1 MRRARVRVEV
11 SAVGGDD
18 RERVGVISRAASV
31 SPPSGSLVRDPVLV
45 LPVAVVA
52 GLALGWEG
60 LRTGVPGSVIAVD
73 LALSWG
79 LVAASVL
86 VSQRARWRRP
96 GFLLALAGMLLLA
109 EDLQWSSASGLWT
122 AGLVLQLV
130 WLAVIVQLVLTFP
143 AGRPWSG
150 LALVTILLGYLAAPV
165 GGLASALVTVDSRD
179 ALSILSNQ
187 NATDTIGRIRSGL
200 GFAVL
205 LSTVGLVVWRLVWLR
220 GASRRAQAPLLIG
233 AALAF
238 PATMVWLARQA
249 LSSEPRSPVIAAPS
263 ALIGLIP
270 LGFVAAIGWSRLR
283 RRQASDLVVELRTAD
298 EIALRDRL
306 ARALGDTTLQL
317 AYRLDDGRYVDDSGQ
332 PAAVPDRPGRAVTLL
347 SAGDTVL
354 AALVH
359 DPVLLDE
366 PGLVE
371 SVRATAGLVLENERL
386 AAEVRAQLAEVRA
399 SRARLV
405 TAGDEERRRIERD
418 LHDGAQQRLV
428 AVCVTLGMAA
438 GRADPALAETLR
450 RAQDDLEEALAE
462 LRALAR
468 GIHPT
473 LLHEEGLDAAL
484 EALARRTPLPVE
496 IEGSVGCRVAPA
508 IELAAYFVATE
519 ALTNTVKHG
528 RASRADVCAALHAG
542 TLTVSVSD
550 DGVGGARLAPAGGL
564 AGLRDRVEAL
574 DGTLSVES
582 DPAGGTTV
590 IAELPCES

>member
-1 MRRARVRVEV
+1 
-11 SAVGGDD
+11 
-18 RERVGVISRAASV
+18 VISTADPVPA
-31 SPPSGSLVRDPVLV
+31 PPGSLWRDPVLV
-45 LPVAVVA
+45 VPLAVVL
-52 GLALGWEG
+52 GLAVGWEG
-60 LRTGVPGSVIAVD
+60 LRTGVSGVVIAVD

-79 LVAASVL
+79 LVGAAVL
-86 VSQRARWRRP
+86 ASGRARWRRSRL
-96 GFLLALAGMLLLA
+96 LLALAGLLVLA
-109 EDLQWSSASGLWT
+109 GDLQWSSAPGLWT
-122 AGLVLQLV
+122 AGLILELA
-130 WLAVIVQLVLTFP
+130 WLTVVVQLVLSFP
-143 AGRPWSG
+143 DGSWSAV
-150 LALVTILLGYLAAPV
+150 ALVTIAFGYLAAPV
-165 GGLASALVTVDSRD
+165 GGLASALVTADSRGP
-179 ALSILSNQ
+179 LSILSSQ
-187 NATDTIGRIRSGL
+187 GAEDTIGRIRAAL

-205 LSTVGLVVWRLVWLR
+205 LATLGLVVWRLASLR

-238 PATMVWLARQA
+238 PLTMVWLARQA
-249 LSSEPRSPVIAAPS
+249 LTGENPS
-263 ALIGLIP
+263 TALSAISTALIGLIP

-283 RRQASDLVVELRTAD
+283 RTQASDLVVELRTTGEAT
-298 EIALRDRL
+298 LRDRL
-306 ARALGDTTLQL
+306 ARALGDPTLAL
-317 AYRLDDGRYVDDSGQ
+317 AYRLDDGRYVDDSGE
-332 PAAVPDRPGRAVTLL
+332 PVSVPDRPGRAVTLL
-347 SAGDTVL
+347 SAGDEVL
-354 AALVH
+354 AALMH

-366 PGLVE
+366 PALVE

-484 EALARRTPLPVE
+484 ETMARRAPLPVI
-496 IEGSVGCRVAPA
+496 IEGAIGSRLPPA
-508 IELAAYFVATE
+508 IELAAYFLTME
-519 ALTNTVKHG
+519 ALTNTVKH
-528 RASRADVCAALHAG
+528 ASASKATVHLQQVDDR
-542 TLTVSVSD
+542 LTVTVSD
-550 DGVGGARLAPAGGL
+550 DGIGSAKLTPTGGL

-574 DGTLSVES
+574 DGTLNVDS
-582 DPAGGTTV
+582 DPASGTTV
-590 IAELPCES
+590 LAELPCGS

>member
-1 MRRARVRVEV
+1 
-11 SAVGGDD
+11 
-18 RERVGVISRAASV
+18 VISRAAPV
-31 SPPSGSLVRDPVLV
+31 SPPSGSLLRDPVLV
-45 LPVAVVA
+45 LPLAVLA

-60 LRTGVPGSVIAVD
+60 LRTGVPGTVIAVD

-79 LVAASVL
+79 LAAASVL
-86 VSQRARWRRP
+86 VLGRARWQRP
-96 GFLLALAGMLLLA
+96 RFLLALAAMLLLA
-109 EDLQWSSASGLWT
+109 EDLQWFNAAGLWT
-122 AGLVLQLV
+122 AGLVLQLM

-143 AGRPWSG
+143 DRRPWSG
-150 LALVTILLGYLAAPV
+150 LALITILLGYLAAPV

-179 ALSILSNQ
+179 ALSILSSQ
-187 NATDTIGRIRSGL
+187 SAEDTVGRIRAGL
-200 GFAVL
+200 GFVVL
-205 LSTVGLVVWRLVWLR
+205 LSTVGLVLWRLAWLR

-249 LSSEPRSPVIAAPS
+249 LTSEPPAAVLAAPS

-283 RRQASDLVVELRTAD
+283 RRQASDLVVELRTAG
-298 EIALRDRL
+298 ELTLRDRL
-306 ARALGDTTLQL
+306 ARALGDPTLQL
-317 AYRLDDGRYVDDSGQ
+317 AYRLDDGRYVDDSGH

-347 SAGDTVL
+347 SAGDEVL

-428 AVCVTLGMAA
+428 AVSVTLSMAA
-438 GRADPALAETLR
+438 RRANPTLAETLH

-473 LLHEEGLDAAL
+473 LLHEEGLDSAL
-484 EALARRTPLPVE
+484 EALARRAPLPVS
-496 IEGSVGCRVAPA
+496 IEGSVGCRLAPA
-508 IELAAYFVATE
+508 IELAAYFLATE
-519 ALTNTVKHG
+519 ALTNTVKHAD
-528 RASRADVCAALHAG
+528 ASRANVRARLRDG
-542 TLTVSVSD
+542 KLTVTVSD
-550 DGVGGARLAPAGGL
+550 DGIGGAELAPAGGL

-574 DGTLSVES
+574 DGTLSVRS

-590 IAELPCES
+590 IGELPCAS

>member
-1 MRRARVRVEV
+1 
-11 SAVGGDD
+11 
-18 RERVGVISRAASV
+18 VISRAASV

-45 LPVAVVA
+45 LPLAVVA
-52 GLALGWEG
+52 GLALAWEG
-60 LRTGVPGSVIAVD
+60 LRTGAPGTMIAVD
-73 LALSWG
+73 LALSWW
-79 LVAASVL
+79 LAAASVL

-96 GFLLALAGMLLLA
+96 GFLLALAGMLVLA
-109 EDLQWSSASGLWT
+109 GDLQWLDASALWT

-143 AGRPWSG
+143 DGRPWSG
-150 LALVTILLGYLAAPV
+150 LAVITILLGYLAAPV

-179 ALSILSNQ
+179 ALSVVSSQ
-187 NATDTIGRIRSGL
+187 NAADTIGRIRSGL

-205 LSTVGLVVWRLVWLR
+205 LTTVGLVVWRLVWLR
-220 GASRRAQAPLLIG
+220 GASRRAQAPLLIA

-249 LSSEPRSPVIAAPS
+249 LTSEPGSAVIAAPS
-263 ALIGLIP
+263 ALIALIP
-270 LGFVAAIGWSRLR
+270 LGFVVTIGWSRLR
-283 RRQASDLVVELRTAD
+283 RRQASDLVVELRTAG
-298 EIALRDRL
+298 ELGLRDRL
-306 ARALGDTTLQL
+306 ARALGDPTLQL
-317 AYRLDDGRYVDDSGQ
+317 AYRLDDGRYVDDSGR

-347 SAGDTVL
+347 SAGDAVI

-428 AVCVTLGMAA
+428 AVCVALGMAA

-484 EALARRTPLPVE
+484 EALARRAPLPVG
-496 IEGSVGCRVAPA
+496 IEGSVGCRLPPA

-519 ALTNTVKHG
+519 ALTNTVKHA
-528 RASRADVCAALHAG
+528 RASRADVCAILNDG
-542 TLTVSVSD
+542 KLTVTVSD
-550 DGVGGARLAPAGGL
+550 DGVGGARPAQAGGL
-564 AGLRDRVEAL
+564 AGLSDRVEAL
-574 DGTLSVES
+574 DGTLRVDS
-582 DPAGGTTV
+582 DPVGGTTV